1 MKTHDAVKLDFT
13 TLTLKIE
20 GPSIRISWMWPT
32 HMDKLKK
39 RFNYELQTLALKINI
54 YKMKGIDHCQLTRRE
69 EKKKKRAQHI
79 WKDNG
84 KMEHNV
90 FLVISQINYQ
100 VSRGSQRQ
108 QLAFKLMFKYKL
120 SLEKYIFF
128 KMDFEMYIY
137 HVR

>member
-1 MKTHDAVKLDFT
+1 
-13 TLTLKIE
+13 
-20 GPSIRISWMWPT
+20 
-32 HMDKLKK
+32 
-39 RFNYELQTLALKINI
+39 
-54 YKMKGIDHCQLTRRE
+54 
-69 EKKKKRAQHI
+69 
-79 WKDNG
+79 
-84 KMEHNV
+84 MEHNV

-128 KMDFEMYIY
+128 KMDFKMYIY